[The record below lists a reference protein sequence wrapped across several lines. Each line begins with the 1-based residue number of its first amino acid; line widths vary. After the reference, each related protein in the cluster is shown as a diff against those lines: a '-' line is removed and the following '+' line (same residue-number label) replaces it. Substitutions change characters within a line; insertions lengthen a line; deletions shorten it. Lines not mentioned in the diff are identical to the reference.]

1 MNSGTPESL
10 AGHPKA
16 LVFWRKNYL
25 MGVAR
30 PSALVFDGSTL
41 TCLDN
46 DLAPVFSA
54 APPSLSMTKGFGIFR
69 VFVDGERIGYLTP
82 VGGDTSPAPSAALQQ
97 FLQNTPTGREGALG
111 TAVSVG
117 SALGGSDVASILS
130 TVTYAQGMKSLS
142 AFLTAVGVLKGK

>member
-10 AGHPKA
+10 AAQPKA
-16 LVFWRKNYL
+16 LVFWRTNYL

-30 PSALVFDGSTL
+30 PSALVFDGSTV

-46 DLAPVFSA
+46 ELAPVFSA
-54 APPSLSMTKGFGIFR
+54 APPSLTMTKGFGIFR

-82 VGGDTSPAPSAALQQ
+82 VGGSTSPAPSAALQQ
-97 FLQNTPTGREGALG
+97 FLAQTPTGTEGALG

-117 SALGGSDVASILS
+117 SAIGGSDVADILS
-130 TVTYAQGMKSLS
+130 TITYAQGMKSLS
-142 AFLTAVGVLKGK
+142 AYLTAVGVLQRK